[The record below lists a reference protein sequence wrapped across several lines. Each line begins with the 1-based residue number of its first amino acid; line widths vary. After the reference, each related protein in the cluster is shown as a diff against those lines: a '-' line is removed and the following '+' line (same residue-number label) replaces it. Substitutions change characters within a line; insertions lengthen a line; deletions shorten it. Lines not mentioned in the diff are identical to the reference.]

1 MVINT
6 ERGHSVNKNICL
18 TWAQGA
24 DNNSG
29 MRDTFI
35 KIRASKDERDRWQD
49 ALSRDGRT
57 LSEVCR
63 AALERIAKRKE
74 REAAE

>member
-1 MVINT
+1 MGVYS
-6 ERGHSVNKNICL
+6 ERMN
-18 TWAQGA
+18 
-24 DNNSG
+24 
-29 MRDTFI
+29 RDQLLQF
-35 KIRASKDERDRWQD
+35 RATKGERDRWQD

>member
-6 ERGHSVNKNICL
+6 CRAHSVKENIPL
-18 TWAQGA
+18 TWARGA
-24 DNNSG
+24 DNNGG

-74 REAAE
+74 RDAAE